1 MADEREEINFD
12 DVFSFDDPAEEPEET
27 EEETVETEETED
39 TEEVSEDE
47 GQSEEENAKY
57 AAARR
62 KAEKER
68 DIAVERA
75 REEERQAV
83 MAEVEKRIARM
94 QMNDPY
100 AGKVVSNLDDLES
113 YHSHLS
119 GEKEKEI
126 VEELKEYG
134 FEESRINEM
143 INTLVAN
150 RPEVR
155 QAGEA
160 MERLNKLE
168 EKAQQEHLNNI
179 FERELGKIKEIDP
192 TIRNADDLFAS
203 ENEAAMTE
211 LIKKNYSIS
220 DAYFIANKEKLMER
234 AASAGAQ
241 QTRNNAANKGHLNAS
256 SPHGTGGITVPED
269 VMSEFRLI
277 NPNASDDEI
286 RAFYQRDLK
295 RNKK

>member
-1 MADEREEINFD
+1 MTEEREEINFD
-12 DVFSFDDPAEEPEET
+12 DVFSFNEPAEEPEDT
-27 EEETVETEETED
+27 EEEETADEEDAE
-39 TEEVSEDE
+39 EEVSEEE
-47 GQSEEENAKY
+47 GQSDEENAKY

-68 DIAVERA
+68 DLAVERA
-75 REEERQAV
+75 RTEERQAV

-126 VEELKEYG
+126 MDELKEYG
-134 FEESRINEM
+134 FDEGRIKE
-143 INTLVAN
+143 IVDTLVAA

-179 FERELGKIKEIDP
+179 FESELEKIREIDP
-192 TIRNADDLFAS
+192 TIRNAEDLFAS
-203 ENEAAMTE
+203 ENEAAMTA

-220 DAYFIANKEKLMER
+220 DAYFIANREKLMER

-241 QTRNNAANKGHLNAS
+241 QTRNNAANKGHLNSS
-256 SPHGTGGITVPED
+256 SPHGTGGITVPDD

>member
-1 MADEREEINFD
+1 MTEEREEINFD
-12 DVFSFDDPAEEPEET
+12 DVFSFDEPTEEPEET
-27 EEETVETEETED
+27 AEEETADEEDAE
-39 TEEVSEDE
+39 EEVSEEE
-47 GQSEEENAKY
+47 GQSDEENAKY

-68 DIAVERA
+68 DLAVERA
-75 REEERQAV
+75 RTEERQAV

-126 VEELKEYG
+126 MDELKEYG
-134 FEESRINEM
+134 FDEGRIKE
-143 INTLVAN
+143 IVDTLVAA

-179 FERELGKIKEIDP
+179 FESELEKIREIDP
-192 TIRNADDLFAS
+192 TIRNAEDLFAS
-203 ENEAAMTE
+203 ENEAAMTA

-220 DAYFIANKEKLMER
+220 DAYFIANREKLMER

-241 QTRNNAANKGHLNAS
+241 QTRNNAANKGHLNSS
-256 SPHGTGGITVPED
+256 SPHGTGGITVPDD

>member
-1 MADEREEINFD
+1 MSEE
-12 DVFSFDDPAEEPEET
+12 
-27 EEETVETEETED
+27 
-39 TEEVSEDE
+39 E
-47 GQSEEENAKY
+47 GQSDEENAKY

-68 DIAVERA
+68 DLAVERA
-75 REEERQAV
+75 RTEERQAV

-126 VEELKEYG
+126 MDELKEYG
-134 FEESRINEM
+134 FEESRIKE
-143 INTLVAN
+143 IVDTLVAA

-179 FERELGKIKEIDP
+179 FEAELEKIREIDP
-192 TIRNADDLFAS
+192 TIRNAEDLFAS
-203 ENEAAMTE
+203 ENEAAMTA

-220 DAYFIANKEKLMER
+220 DAYFIANREKLMER

-241 QTRNNAANKGHLNAS
+241 QTRNNAANKGHLNSS

>member
-1 MADEREEINFD
+1 MTEEREEINFD
-12 DVFSFDDPAEEPEET
+12 DVFSFDEPTEEPEET
-27 EEETVETEETED
+27 AEEETADEEDAE
-39 TEEVSEDE
+39 EEVSEEE
-47 GQSEEENAKY
+47 GQSDEENAKY

-68 DIAVERA
+68 DLAVERA
-75 REEERQAV
+75 RTEERQAV

-126 VEELKEYG
+126 MDELKEYG
-134 FEESRINEM
+134 FDEGRIKE
-143 INTLVAN
+143 IVDTLVAA

-179 FERELGKIKEIDP
+179 FESELEKIREIDP
-192 TIRNADDLFAS
+192 TIRTAEDLFAS
-203 ENEAAMTE
+203 ENEAAMTA

-220 DAYFIANKEKLMER
+220 DAYFIANREKLMER

-241 QTRNNAANKGHLNAS
+241 QTRNNAANKGHLNSS

>member
-12 DVFSFDDPAEEPEET
+12 DVFSFDEPAEEPEET

-39 TEEVSEDE
+39 TEEVSEEE

-75 REEERQAV
+75 RNEERQAV

-134 FEESRINEM
+134 FEESRINEI

-179 FERELGKIKEIDP
+179 FESELDKIREIDP
-192 TIRNADDLFAS
+192 TIRNAEDLFAS

-220 DAYFIANKEKLMER
+220 DAYFIANREKLMER

-241 QTRNNAANKGHLNAS
+241 QTRNNAANKGHLNAI

>member
-1 MADEREEINFD
+1 MTEEREEINFD
-12 DVFSFDDPAEEPEET
+12 DVFSFDEPAEEPEET
-27 EEETVETEETED
+27 EEETADEEDAE
-39 TEEVSEDE
+39 EEVSEEE
-47 GQSEEENAKY
+47 GQSDEENAKY

-68 DIAVERA
+68 DLAVERA
-75 REEERQAV
+75 RTEERQAV

-126 VEELKEYG
+126 MDELKEYG
-134 FEESRINEM
+134 FDEGRIKE
-143 INTLVAN
+143 IVDTLVAA

-179 FERELGKIKEIDP
+179 FEAELEKIREIDP
-192 TIRNADDLFAS
+192 TIRTAEDLFAS
-203 ENEAAMTE
+203 ENEAAMTA

-220 DAYFIANKEKLMER
+220 DAYFIANREKLMER

-241 QTRNNAANKGHLNAS
+241 QTRNNAANKGHLNSS
-256 SPHGTGGITVPED
+256 SPHGTGGITVPDD

>member
-1 MADEREEINFD
+1 MTEEREEINFD
-12 DVFSFDDPAEEPEET
+12 DVFSFNEPAEEPEDT
-27 EEETVETEETED
+27 EEEETADEEDAE
-39 TEEVSEDE
+39 EEVSEEE
-47 GQSEEENAKY
+47 GQSDEENAKY

-68 DIAVERA
+68 DLAVERA
-75 REEERQAV
+75 RTEERQAV

-126 VEELKEYG
+126 MDELKEYG
-134 FEESRINEM
+134 FDEGRIKE
-143 INTLVAN
+143 IVDTLVAA

-179 FERELGKIKEIDP
+179 FESELEKIREIDP
-192 TIRNADDLFAS
+192 TIRTAEDLFAS
-203 ENEAAMTE
+203 ENEAAMTA

-220 DAYFIANKEKLMER
+220 DAYFIANREKLMER

-241 QTRNNAANKGHLNAS
+241 QTRNNAANKGHLNSS
-256 SPHGTGGITVPED
+256 SPHGTGGITVPDD
-269 VMSEFRLI
+269 VMSVFRLI

>member
-1 MADEREEINFD
+1 MDDVKNDVDFS
-12 DVFSFDDPAEEPEET
+12 DVFSFDEPAEEPEET
-27 EEETVETEETED
+27 EEETVETED
-39 TEEVSEDE
+39 TDEEVSEEE
-47 GQSEEENAKY
+47 GQSEEDNAKY

-83 MAEVEKRIARM
+83 MAEVEKRIAKLN
-94 QMNDPY
+94 MNDPY
-100 AGKVVSNLDDLES
+100 AGKVVSNLDDLEK

-126 VEELKEYG
+126 VNDLKEAGYDDAK
-134 FEESRINEM
+134 IKEM
-143 INTLVAN
+143 IDTLVAA

-155 QAGEA
+155 QAADA
-160 MERLNKLE
+160 MERLSKLE
-168 EKAQQEHLNNI
+168 TAAQQEHLDNI
-179 FERELGKIKEIDP
+179 FESELEKIKEIDP
-192 TIRNADDLFAS
+192 TIQSAEDLFAS
-203 ENEAAMTE
+203 ENEAQMSA

-241 QTRNNAANKGHLNAS
+241 QTRNNAANKSHLQQS
-256 SPHGTGGITVPED
+256 SPHGTGGVTVPED
-269 VMSEFRLI
+269 VMSQFRLI
-277 NPNASDDEI
+277 NPNASDEEI
-286 RAFYQRDLK
+286 RAFYERDLK
-295 RNKK
+295 RRK

>member
-12 DVFSFDDPAEEPEET
+12 DVFSFDEPAEEPEET

-39 TEEVSEDE
+39 TEEVSEEE

-75 REEERQAV
+75 RNEERQAV

-94 QMNDPY
+94 QMNNPY

-134 FEESRINEM
+134 FEESRINEI

-179 FERELGKIKEIDP
+179 FESELDKIREIDP
-192 TIRNADDLFAS
+192 TIRNAEDLFAS

-220 DAYFIANKEKLMER
+220 DAYFIANREKLMER

-241 QTRNNAANKGHLNAS
+241 QTRNNAANKGHLNAI

>member
-12 DVFSFDDPAEEPEET
+12 DVFSFDEPAEEPEET

-39 TEEVSEDE
+39 TEEVSEEE

-75 REEERQAV
+75 RNEERQAV

-134 FEESRINEM
+134 FEESRINEI

-179 FERELGKIKEIDP
+179 FESELDKIREIDT
-192 TIRNADDLFAS
+192 TIRNAEDLFAS

-220 DAYFIANKEKLMER
+220 DAYFIANREKLMER

-241 QTRNNAANKGHLNAS
+241 QTRNNAANKGHLNAI

>member
-1 MADEREEINFD
+1 MAEEREEINFD
-12 DVFSFDDPAEEPEET
+12 DVFSFDEPTEEPEET
-27 EEETVETEETED
+27 AEEETADEEDAE
-39 TEEVSEDE
+39 EEVSEEE
-47 GQSEEENAKY
+47 GQSDEENAKY

-68 DIAVERA
+68 DLAVERA
-75 REEERQAV
+75 RTEERQAV

-126 VEELKEYG
+126 MDELKEYG
-134 FEESRINEM
+134 FDEGRIKE
-143 INTLVAN
+143 IVDTLVAA

-179 FERELGKIKEIDP
+179 FESELEKIREIDP
-192 TIRNADDLFAS
+192 TIRTAEDLFAS
-203 ENEAAMTE
+203 ENEAAMTA

-220 DAYFIANKEKLMER
+220 DAYFIANREKLMER

-241 QTRNNAANKGHLNAS
+241 QTRNNAANKGHLNSS

>member
-1 MADEREEINFD
+1 MAEEREEINFD
-12 DVFSFDDPAEEPEET
+12 DVFSFNEPAEEPEET
-27 EEETVETEETED
+27 EEETANEEDAE
-39 TEEVSEDE
+39 EEVNEEE
-47 GQSEEENAKY
+47 GQSDEENAKY

-68 DIAVERA
+68 DLAVERA
-75 REEERQAV
+75 RTEERQAV

-126 VEELKEYG
+126 MDELKEYG
-134 FEESRINEM
+134 FDEGRIKE
-143 INTLVAN
+143 IVDTLVAA

-179 FERELGKIKEIDP
+179 FEAELEKIREIDP
-192 TIRNADDLFAS
+192 TIRTAEDLFAS
-203 ENEAAMTE
+203 ENEAAMTA

-220 DAYFIANKEKLMER
+220 DAYFIVNREKLMER

-241 QTRNNAANKGHLNAS
+241 QTRNNAANKGHLNSS

>member
-12 DVFSFDDPAEEPEET
+12 DVFSFNEPAEEPEET
-27 EEETVETEETED
+27 EEETADEEDAE
-39 TEEVSEDE
+39 EEVSEEE
-47 GQSEEENAKY
+47 GQSDEENAKY

-68 DIAVERA
+68 DLAVERA
-75 REEERQAV
+75 RTEERQAV

-100 AGKVVSNLDDLES
+100 AGKVVSNLEDLES

-126 VEELKEYG
+126 MDELKEYG
-134 FEESRINEM
+134 FEESRIKE
-143 INTLVAN
+143 IVDTLVAA

-155 QAGEA
+155 QAVES

-179 FERELGKIKEIDP
+179 FEAELEKIREIDP
-192 TIRNADDLFAS
+192 TIRNAEDLFAS
-203 ENEAAMTE
+203 ENEATMAA

-220 DAYFIANKEKLMER
+220 DAYFIANREKLMER

-241 QTRNNAANKGHLNAS
+241 QTRNNAANKGHLNSS

>member
-12 DVFSFDDPAEEPEET
+12 DVFSFDEPAEEPEET
-27 EEETVETEETED
+27 AEEETADEEDMEED
-39 TEEVSEDE
+39 VSEEE
-47 GQSEEENAKY
+47 GQSDEENAKY

-75 REEERQAV
+75 RTEERQAV

-126 VEELKEYG
+126 MDELKEYG
-134 FEESRINEM
+134 FDEGRIKE
-143 INTLVAN
+143 IVDTLVAA

-179 FERELGKIKEIDP
+179 FESEMEKIREIDP
-192 TIRNADDLFAS
+192 TIRTAEDLFAS
-203 ENEAAMTE
+203 ENEAAMTA

-220 DAYFIANKEKLMER
+220 DAYFIANREKLMER

-241 QTRNNAANKGHLNAS
+241 QTRNNAANKGHLNSS

>member
-1 MADEREEINFD
+1 MAEEREEINFD
-12 DVFSFDDPAEEPEET
+12 DVFSFNDPAEEPEET
-27 EEETVETEETED
+27 EEETADEEDAE
-39 TEEVSEDE
+39 EEVSEEE
-47 GQSEEENAKY
+47 GQSDEENAKY

-68 DIAVERA
+68 DLAVERA
-75 REEERQAV
+75 RTEERQAV

-126 VEELKEYG
+126 MDELKEYG
-134 FEESRINEM
+134 FDEGRIKE
-143 INTLVAN
+143 IVDTLVAA

-179 FERELGKIKEIDP
+179 FESELEKIREIDP
-192 TIRNADDLFAS
+192 TIRNAEDLFAS

-220 DAYFIANKEKLMER
+220 DAYFIANREKLMER

-241 QTRNNAANKGHLNAS
+241 QTRNNAANKGHLNAN

>member
-1 MADEREEINFD
+1 MTEEREEINFD
-12 DVFSFDDPAEEPEET
+12 DVFSFNEPAEESEET
-27 EEETVETEETED
+27 EEENADEED
-39 TEEVSEDE
+39 TEEEVSEEE
-47 GQSEEENAKY
+47 GQSDEENAKY

-68 DIAVERA
+68 DLAVERA
-75 REEERQAV
+75 RTEERQAV

-100 AGKVVSNLDDLES
+100 AGKMVSNLDDLES

-126 VEELKEYG
+126 MDELKEYG
-134 FEESRINEM
+134 FDEGRIKE
-143 INTLVAN
+143 IVDTLVAA

-179 FERELGKIKEIDP
+179 FEAELEKIREIDP
-192 TIRNADDLFAS
+192 TIRNAEDLFAS
-203 ENEAAMTE
+203 ENEAAMTA

-220 DAYFIANKEKLMER
+220 DAYFIANREKLMER

-241 QTRNNAANKGHLNAS
+241 QTRNNAANKGHLNSS

>member
-12 DVFSFDDPAEEPEET
+12 DVFSFNEPAEEPEET
-27 EEETVETEETED
+27 EEETADEEDAE
-39 TEEVSEDE
+39 EEVSEEE
-47 GQSEEENAKY
+47 GQSDEENAKY

-68 DIAVERA
+68 DLAVERA
-75 REEERQAV
+75 RTEERQAV

-126 VEELKEYG
+126 VDELMEYG
-134 FEESRINEM
+134 FDEGRIKE
-143 INTLVAN
+143 IVDTLVAA

-179 FERELGKIKEIDP
+179 FESELEKIREIDP
-192 TIRNADDLFAS
+192 TIRTAEDLFAS
-203 ENEAAMTE
+203 ENEAAMTA

-220 DAYFIANKEKLMER
+220 DAYFIANREKLMER

-241 QTRNNAANKGHLNAS
+241 QTRNNAANKGHLNSS

-286 RAFYQRDLK
+286 RGFYQRDLK

>member
-12 DVFSFDDPAEEPEET
+12 DVFSFDEPAEEPEET
-27 EEETVETEETED
+27 AEEETADEEDMEED
-39 TEEVSEDE
+39 VSEEE
-47 GQSEEENAKY
+47 GQSDEENAKY

-75 REEERQAV
+75 RTEERQAV

-126 VEELKEYG
+126 MDELKEYG
-134 FEESRINEM
+134 FDEGRIKE
-143 INTLVAN
+143 IVDTLVAA

-179 FERELGKIKEIDP
+179 FESEMEKIREIDP
-192 TIRNADDLFAS
+192 TIRTAEDLFAS
-203 ENEAAMTE
+203 ENEAAMTA

-220 DAYFIANKEKLMER
+220 DAYFIANREKLMER

-241 QTRNNAANKGHLNAS
+241 QTRNNAANKGHLNSS
-256 SPHGTGGITVPED
+256 SPHGTGGITVPEA

>member
-1 MADEREEINFD
+1 MTEEREEINFD
-12 DVFSFDDPAEEPEET
+12 DVFSFNEPVEEPEET
-27 EEETVETEETED
+27 EEETADEEDAE
-39 TEEVSEDE
+39 EEVSEEE
-47 GQSEEENAKY
+47 GQSDEENAKY

-68 DIAVERA
+68 DLAVERA
-75 REEERQAV
+75 RTEERQAV

-126 VEELKEYG
+126 MDELKEYG
-134 FEESRINEM
+134 FDEGRIKE
-143 INTLVAN
+143 IVDTLVAA

-179 FERELGKIKEIDP
+179 FESELEKIREIDP
-192 TIRNADDLFAS
+192 TIRTAEDLFAS
-203 ENEAAMTE
+203 ENEAAMTA

-220 DAYFIANKEKLMER
+220 DAYFIANREKLMER

-241 QTRNNAANKGHLNAS
+241 QTRNNAANKGHLNSS

-269 VMSEFRLI
+269 VMGEFRLI